1 MQSRPTRLLA
11 LMMLCVALA
20 LVAST
25 TAACGN
31 AAPAA
36 PPPAATSSAT
46 MVPSAATAIAE
57 PTTGALTAK
66 APAAASACEDYFGFC
81 VTAQATGAVNTTG
94 TGGWTSSSKIDCTAL
109 AAAGAARILE
119 LPNLLAAGEQQIAV
133 ALTRI
138 GAYTGP
144 GTYTLAAVVDT
155 TTATGGAMP
164 DMFPAVRV
172 GSRAFHNGAGT
183 TASVTI
189 NADGSGT
196 LAAKNLAEMD
206 ATPDPNARVDFAM
219 QWTCQ
224 GKK

>member
-1 MQSRPTRLLA
+1 
-11 LMMLCVALA
+11 MMLCVALA
-20 LVAST
+20 V
-25 TAACGN
+25 AACGN

-36 PPPAATSSAT
+36 PPPAAKSSAAKSSAT
-46 MVPSAATAIAE
+46 MIPPAATAIAE
-57 PTTGALTAK
+57 PTAGAPAAK

-81 VTAQATGAVNTTG
+81 VTAQATGAVNATG
-94 TGGWTSSSKIDCTAL
+94 AGGWASSSKTDCTAL

-144 GTYTLAAVVDT
+144 GTYTLAAVVDA

-164 DMFPAVRV
+164 DMFPAVQI

-183 TASVTI
+183 TATVTI

-206 ATPDPNARVDFAM
+206 AMQGATPDPNARLDFAM